1 MQHNHHSM
9 LSNLFLFSGLGL
21 LVGFVFGYPA
31 EFLAAGLFAWSLL
44 QVKQFGRLTEWLHR
58 DKSDD
63 EPPEY
68 TGHWGDLFDEL
79 SRQQKR
85 TAAREVFLRSV
96 INRFQQSSAALN
108 DAIVII
114 NAQNNLEW
122 WNRSAEHL
130 LGLKVSA
137 DRGKP
142 VMNLLRDPRFIRY
155 YKRDSYEDPLQLFS
169 PINQEV
175 ELQYQITRFGEGDR
189 LLVARDITQ
198 MLRLEQTRQD
208 FVANASHELRT
219 PLTVILGYLET
230 FLDHDL
236 PRPLQRGMNQMQQ
249 QARRMQNLV
258 SDLLLLSRLEASRQV
273 SDEHPVKV
281 QSLIQHIY
289 EAATELS
296 RDKGHTFAMEL
307 DQHYDL
313 LGQEIEL
320 HSAFSNLV
328 YNAARYT
335 PQDGNISIRWWVDQD
350 GGHFSVSDDGIGID
364 AMHISRLTERFYR
377 VDESRSSESGGT
389 GLGLA
394 IVKHV
399 LSRHGGNL
407 SIRSKKGEGSTFT
420 CHFPGDHLIPVSAKD
435 DEDNLLDV
443 S

>member
-1 MQHNHHSM
+1 MQRVPQAAVGS
-9 LSNLFLFSGLGL
+9 LFLFVAVSATVGLFIGSVSWGMVAGLGL
-21 LVGFVFGYPA
+21 WI
-31 EFLAAGLFAWSLL
+31 FLQLR
-44 QVKQFGRLTEWLHR
+44 QIGRLQTWLHKY
-58 DKSDD
+58 DS
-63 EPPEY
+63 EVPEAE
-68 TGHWGDLFDEL
+68 GIWGDIFDDL
-79 SRQQKR
+79 ARIKKR
-85 TAAREVFLRSV
+85 HHKQRSDLKE
-96 INRFQQSSAALN
+96 IIKRFQRSSAALP
-108 DAIVII
+108 DAVVII
-114 NAQNNLEW
+114 DKHNNLEW
-122 WNRSAEHL
+122 WNRAAERL
-130 LGLKVSA
+130 LGFKHVS
-137 DRGKP
+137 DRGMP

-155 YKRDSYEDPLQLFS
+155 YKRDSYEDPLQLPS
-169 PINQEV
+169 PINHDR
-175 ELQYQITRFGEGDR
+175 ELQYQITRFGAGDR

-273 SDEHPVKV
+273 SDEHPVQV
-281 QSLIQHIY
+281 QSLIQTIY
-289 EAATELS
+289 EAASELS
-296 RDKGHTFAMEL
+296 RDKGHTFDLEL
-307 DQHYDL
+307 DQQHDL

-335 PQDGNISIRWWVDQD
+335 PQDGHIEIRWWVDKD
-350 GGHFSVSDDGIGID
+350 GGHFSVTDNGIGID
-364 AMHISRLTERFYR
+364 AMHIARLTERFYR

-407 SIRSKKGEGSTFT
+407 TIRSKKGEGSTFT
-420 CHFPGDHLIPVSAKD
+420 CHFPLEYLMLVSVSDND
-435 DEDNLLDV
+435 DDLEDV
-443 S
+443 G